1 MASVIVPQSVRVAFI
16 ARILSAELSQM
27 AILTV
32 GSIPGGDMMNSVI
45 VPRSVRCIY
54 RTIGTRCDLTEEDD
68 SSLAF

>member
-45 VPRSVRCIY
+45 VPRSVC
-54 RTIGTRCDLTEEDD
+54 
-68 SSLAF
+68 AFIAQ